1 MVDND
6 GYGYRACSD
15 EASDFVCWTEEGP
28 TKVMGVVEDGD
39 RPCASRHKDN
49 VEGLIELCH
58 FFVGI
63 CLKVHRA
70 SEAGDVPVAGLVHRR
85 HKTNKLIYQIK
96 ILLRNSYWISD
107 AFLFL

>member
-49 VEGLIELCH
+49 VEGLIELCY
-58 FFVGI
+58 F
-63 CLKVHRA
+63 LL
-70 SEAGDVPVAGLVHRR
+70 LV
-85 HKTNKLIYQIK
+85 
-96 ILLRNSYWISD
+96 
-107 AFLFL
+107 